1 MLQCNESSKDKML
14 SQIFGGSDVLMNM
27 IKFKHSL
34 NAKKGNEKKRD
45 EKLENKIIDKQKKIN
60 SSGKPQIKK
69 SAAQGDAKTKLEK
82 LTETSDKSKIFK
94 NCSKKFDR
102 NNQEDCFTG
111 DTGNHEYK
119 SALLSLKVDTS
130 AYREWDEVM
139 WVKYLLKIKRA
150 LPVLIEY
157 HSNNVTTLAINS
169 ADPTNYYRFGS
180 AENMFESIIDQM
192 EIKSTYLNMYV
203 LITKAIGRL
212 SELERIVVAYFVDKK
227 DCINKALKYV
237 SKRSVYRMGE
247 QIIENL
253 ADILRVNG
261 YSAAWMKKAFGL
273 VVDR

>member
-34 NAKKGNEKKRD
+34 NAKKQNEKKRD
-45 EKLENKIIDKQKKIN
+45 KKLNSKIKEEPRKIN
-60 SSGKPQIKK
+60 LSGGLAAKK
-69 SAAQGDAKTKLEK
+69 EPIECAAKTKLEK
-82 LTETSDKSKIFK
+82 LTKTSDKSKLFK

-102 NNQEDCFTG
+102 DNQEDCFTG
-111 DTGNHEYK
+111 SGDNHEYK

-130 AYREWDEVM
+130 LFRSWDEVT

-180 AENMFESIIDQM
+180 AENMFENIIDQM

-212 SELERIVVAYFVDKK
+212 SQLERIVVAYFVDKK
-227 DCINKALKYV
+227 DCINKALRYV
-237 SKRSVYRMGE
+237 SRRSVYRMGE

-253 ADILRVNG
+253 AEILRVNG
-261 YSAAWMKKAFGL
+261 YSAAWMRKAFGL

>member
-34 NAKKGNEKKRD
+34 NAKKENGKKCD
-45 EKLENKIIDKQKKIN
+45 EKLNSKIKNKPKKP
-60 SSGKPQIKK
+60 SVSGK
-69 SAAQGDAKTKLEK
+69 SAEKGTKESVAKTKLEK
-82 LTETSDKSKIFK
+82 LTDTSDKSKIFK

-102 NNQEDCFTG
+102 GNQEDCFSGSG
-111 DTGNHEYK
+111 DNHEYK
-119 SALLSLKVDTS
+119 SALLNLKVDTS
-130 AYREWDEVM
+130 AYQNWDEVM

-150 LPVLIEY
+150 LPVLVEY

-169 ADPTNYYRFGS
+169 ADPTSYYRFGS

-203 LITKAIGRL
+203 LITKAIGKL

-237 SKRSVYRMGE
+237 SRRSVYRMGE